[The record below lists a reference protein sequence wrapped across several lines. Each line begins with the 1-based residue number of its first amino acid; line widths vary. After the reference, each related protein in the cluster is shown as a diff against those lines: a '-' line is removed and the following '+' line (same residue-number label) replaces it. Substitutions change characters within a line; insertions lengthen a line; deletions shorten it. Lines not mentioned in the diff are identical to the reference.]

1 MALAGDPHYPPI
13 KLDLAE
19 VLIHSSDLDSAE
31 KLLKDP
37 PFQQQ
42 KEAAVKILAAQLVFA
57 RSVQFAASPAA
68 LKRRLTADPDDL
80 ASRYQLGALSAVKG
94 DYADALAHFF
104 EIMKRDRRFNDD
116 IGKHSLLKV
125 FEILGDENALVHHY
139 RRKMASLLH

>member
-42 KEAAVKILAAQLVFA
+42 KEAAVKILAAQLAFA

-68 LKRRLTADPDDL
+68 LKRRLTADPGDL
-80 ASRYQLGALSAVKG
+80 APLSTRRLIRRQERLCRRLGAFL
-94 DYADALAHFF
+94 
-104 EIMKRDRRFNDD
+104 
-116 IGKHSLLKV
+116 
-125 FEILGDENALVHHY
+125 
-139 RRKMASLLH
+139 